1 MEKEEILR
9 KPDVRKMVKL
19 SDASIYR
26 REILGEFPKRISLG
40 GKSVGWLKSEVD
52 QWIGQRAAERR

>member
-52 QWIGQRAAERR
+52 QWIAQRAAERR